1 MLVKSYNSFGAW
13 SIISQNRACS
23 TLLTLWYVLAQVN
36 GLEAM
41 KGRGRQIEEEARSP

>member
-13 SIISQNRACS
+13 SITSQNRACS
-23 TLLTLWYVLAQVN
+23 ALLALWYVLAQVN

-41 KGRGRQIEEEARSP
+41 KGWGRQTEEGG